1 MRNERGMSGSVQ
13 VAVLLPVAIGVFL
26 LLLQWSLVAW
36 ADATALAAA
45 QQGAAVTSRLDGDR
59 GAGISEAAAAADN
72 GSLSGV
78 SVSVHRGAG
87 RTTATVSGR
96 AISLLWPREV
106 SRTVV
111 VPNERLTG
119 S

>member
-1 MRNERGMSGSVQ
+1 MSGSVQ

-59 GAGISEAAAAADN
+59 SAGISEAAAAADN
-72 GSLSGV
+72 GSLNEV
-78 SVSVHRGAG
+78 TVSVHRGAG